1 MFEYSCKMKTALLFV
16 LILVVFVIFYSYTR
30 PQSSNIQSFNTKSS
44 NMGQSLEK
52 LEKFLDLIQL
62 TAAQNPVKPVPT
74 SILADYN
81 KIINSDLRQNL
92 IGSGDE
98 AKRIYDNNQNK
109 MLNQLNLMDK
119 NIQVVL
125 DDVNTKLYKQLGANY
140 ERAQQIN
147 NIRTDWLSSINDL
160 PYAVLT

>member
-1 MFEYSCKMKTALLFV
+1 MPEYSCKMKTALLFV
-16 LILVVFVIFYSYTR
+16 LILVIFVIFYSYTQ
-30 PQSSNIQSFNTKSS
+30 PQLLNIQSS
-44 NMGQSLEK
+44 NMGRSLDK
-52 LEKFLDLIQL
+52 LERFLDLIQL

-74 SILADYN
+74 SVLADYD

-92 IGSGDE
+92 LGSGDE
-98 AKRIYDNNQNK
+98 ARRIYDTNQNK
-109 MLNQLNLMDK
+109 MLNQLNLMDR

-125 DDVNTKLYKQLGANY
+125 DDVNTKLYKQLGENY

-147 NIRTDWLSSINDL
+147 NIRADWLSNINDL

>member
-1 MFEYSCKMKTALLFV
+1 MPEYSCKMKTALLFV
-16 LILVVFVIFYSYTR
+16 LILVMFVIFYSYTQ
-30 PQSSNIQSFNTKSS
+30 PQSSNIQSSDINKS
-44 NMGQSLEK
+44 LKK

-62 TAAQNPVKPVPT
+62 TAAQTPENTVPPA
-74 SILADYN
+74 ILADYD
-81 KIINSDLRQNL
+81 KIINPDLQQNL

-125 DDVNTKLYKQLGANY
+125 DDVNTKLYKQLGENY

-147 NIRTDWLSSINDL
+147 NIRTNWLSNINDL
-160 PYAVLT
+160 PYTVLT